1 MKNHRRASAV
11 IWPFVV
17 AFTLLIFVTSK
28 GNRTGNTGRRKSTDV
43 EEDRNPQP
51 MSLVISSPTVV
62 SAQSAGED
70 PRPSVPWWKG
80 LLQTGAV
87 VVALG
92 LLIVNLSQSRAT
104 SRAMQQASKA
114 AKSTA
119 EATAR
124 QLELSQRPWVSIDT
138 SIESPLTFTPEGA
151 AQVSV
156 KFVIRNVG
164 SSPAKGLSVQPQ
176 LSIASQGEQDPV
188 MQRSKVCEENR
199 RREAGTDGTLF
210 PKVEL
215 TKSVTFLGDA
225 KDILKES
232 NRTGSFSPVVIVCA
246 SYRSTFDDSA
256 RYTTGV
262 IYYLRRIDPRHP
274 GLYLR
279 IKDGLEVPRE
289 LLVLKYD
296 PIGAIAAN

>member
-1 MKNHRRASAV
+1 V
-11 IWPFVV
+11 
-17 AFTLLIFVTSK
+17 
-28 GNRTGNTGRRKSTDV
+28 
-43 EEDRNPQP
+43 
-51 MSLVISSPTVV
+51 
-62 SAQSAGED
+62 
-70 PRPSVPWWKG
+70 
-80 LLQTGAV
+80 
-87 VVALG
+87 LG
-92 LLIVNLSQSRAT
+92 LARAT
-104 SRAMQQASKA
+104 SRATQQVSSA

-124 QLELSQRPWVSIDT
+124 QFELSQRPWISIDT
-138 SIESPLTFTPEGA
+138 SIQSPLTFTPEGA

-156 KFVIRNVG
+156 NFVIRNVG
-164 SSPAKGLSVQPQ
+164 NTPAKGLSVQPRIF
-176 LSIASQGEQDPV
+176 IASRGEQDPV

-199 RREAGTDGTLF
+199 TREAETDGTLF

-215 TKSVTFLGDA
+215 TKSVTFAADA
-225 KDILKES
+225 WDIVKEL

-246 SYRSTFDDSA
+246 SYQSTFDDSA

-262 IYYLRRIDPRHP
+262 IYYLRRIDPGHP

-279 IKDGLEVPRE
+279 MKDKVEVPRE